1 MHQSVGNK
9 ESYMKSVNNKKN
21 KLLDEK
27 DIQEQVQIVKERVI
41 GKSRQS
47 NKSNTKHSNK
57 IENSFNN
64 LFSGKTTSYSQ

>member
-27 DIQEQVQIVKERVI
+27 DIQEQVLLIKESVI
-41 GKSRQS
+41 GKSR
-47 NKSNTKHSNK
+47 
-57 IENSFNN
+57 
-64 LFSGKTTSYSQ
+64 